1 MSFQKLD
8 SKVILVVDDDS
19 IIQEIIIEYL
29 VTFGFKNFLK
39 AKNGTEAFRYVSDQ
53 SQRIDLIISDWD
65 MPETDGITFLK
76 AVRSHKHRF
85 STPFI
90 MVTAQQTDE
99 RTKITSAKQANV
111 NSYII
116 KPFRGEILREKVF
129 QVIFQIE
136 SESKA
141 A

>member
-1 MSFQKLD
+1 MSFQNLD
-8 SKVILVVDDDS
+8 SKVILVVDDDP

-29 VTFGFKNFLK
+29 VSFGFKNFLK

-76 AVRSHKHRF
+76 AVRSHKNRF

-129 QVIFQIE
+129 QVIFQN
-136 SESKA
+136 SSQSNA